1 MPTDR
6 NLIHQTLKGNLRAF
20 DTLVQKYQPVVY
32 ARARLIV
39 QNPHDAEDLTQEV
52 FIKAYQNLPK
62 LRDASRFAGWLSRIV
77 KNVCVTWIHQQKEI
91 SKSCP
96 IDADPIASLS
106 AAEATPEQFLMKK
119 ELNQTILKA
128 INSLPAV
135 DGAVAHDFYIDHLSY
150 DEISEEHGLSHR
162 AIASR
167 LHRAKQRIAQKV
179 KHSFSAFGIF
189 WKDWGTSMLKG
200 TKIMSTLS
208 RAWSISFAIH
218 LGFASVIGSVIG
230 GYLVTQN
237 QSFKELTGVEIP
249 QTVNT
254 PPKPQVQKP
263 VIKLVQKP
271 EVPIE
276 STVTV
281 EPVKV
286 QQRTMN
292 MAMIGASTVQPQTIS
307 AFSNQALKLNAP
319 LNPNVPEV
327 VDPNAP
333 MAQGVAPT
341 DDPASNAPDALTL
354 SSPVV
359 IGTGKNGERVS
370 RGVAGSG
377 GIGTDS
383 GSGVERGDFSLG
395 NDVNQARTRGHV
407 GIGSLVGTQGATN
420 IDDTLSNV
428 TEKVV
433 LGGGVPEL
441 PSGSP
446 GAIVVGR
453 GLDMMGRL
461 NLARFE
467 NPLHPFGVVCG
478 SGVGYFRFGA
488 GLSYLVQSLNQK
500 TKIKTQLVEA
510 VQLKDAALFQTPIL
524 FMEPMPGGSKIS
536 PEHEKELFYSHGNPI
551 WNTARSKYTE
561 AEVQR
566 LREYVINRGGFVY
579 IATHGNTDNAMK
591 GTRKV
596 LRALLPEHHLGFV
609 PNDHPIYNSYYSLNG
624 PLRFP
629 LRMVGF
635 GVIGPLHFGPY
646 SELQGITIDG
656 RLAVLV
662 DTEQMMHVIDGKVQK
677 PFHGQSQSQNQILEE
692 FAPYAARHMINIVVY
707 AITHGNISDYSGYVP
722 ADEREQQRIPTRAPQ
737 AAAIRAVE

>member
-32 ARARLIV
+32 ARARRIV

-62 LRDASRFAGWLSRIV
+62 LRDTSRFAGWLSRIV

-96 IDADPIASLS
+96 MDEDPTLSLS
-106 AAEATPEQFLMKK
+106 SAEATPEQFLMKK

-179 KHSFSAFGIF
+179 KHSFGAFGIF

-200 TKIMSTLS
+200 TKIMSALS

-218 LGFASVIGSVIG
+218 LGLASVIG
-230 GYLVTQN
+230 GYLVTQS
-237 QSFKELTGVEIP
+237 QSFKELASVEIP

-263 VIKLVQKP
+263 VIKPVQKP
-271 EVPIE
+271 GVPTE
-276 STVTV
+276 STVIV

-286 QQRTMN
+286 QQRMMN

-319 LNPNVPEV
+319 LNPNVPKV

-333 MAQGVAPT
+333 MPQGVVHT
-341 DDPASNAPDALTL
+341 EDPASNAPDVLTL

-359 IGTGKNGERVS
+359 IGTGKNGERMS
-370 RGVAGSG
+370 RGIAGSG
-377 GIGTDS
+377 SIGTES
-383 GSGVERGDFSLG
+383 GSGVERGDFGLG
-395 NDVNQARTRGHV
+395 SGVNQARTRGHV
-407 GIGSLVGTQGATN
+407 GIGSLVGTEGATN
-420 IDDTLSNV
+420 IDDTLANV
-428 TEKVV
+428 TEKVI

-467 NPLHPFGVVCG
+467 NPLHPFGFICG
-478 SGVGYFRFGA
+478 SGVGNFRFGV

-524 FMEPMPGGSKIS
+524 FMEPTPGGSKIS
-536 PEHEKELFYSHGNPI
+536 PKLEERLFHYHSNPI
-551 WNTARSKYTE
+551 WNTARSKYTDAE
-561 AEVQR
+561 AQR

-579 IATHGNTDNAMK
+579 IATHGNTENAMK
-591 GTRKV
+591 GARKV
-596 LRALLPEHHLGFV
+596 LRNLLPEHHLGFV

-629 LRMVGF
+629 LRMTGAF
-635 GVIGPLHFGPY
+635 GLLGPLHFGPY

-677 PFHGQSQSQNQILEE
+677 PFYGQSQNLTQILEE
-692 FAPYAARHMINIVVY
+692 FAPHAARHMINIVVY

-722 ADEREQQRIPTRAPQ
+722 EDKREQQRFPTRAPQ

>member
-6 NLIHQTLKGNLRAF
+6 NLIHQVLKGNPRAF
-20 DTLVQKYQPVVY
+20 DTLVQKYQPLVY

-39 QNPHDAEDLTQEV
+39 RNPQDAEDLTQEV

-62 LRDASRFAGWLSRIV
+62 LRDASRFTGWLSRIV

-96 IDADPIASLS
+96 MDGDPILSLPS
-106 AAEATPEQFLMKK
+106 AEATPEQFLMKK

-135 DGAVAHDFYIDHLSY
+135 DGAVAHDFYIDDLSY
-150 DEISEEHGLSHR
+150 DEISEERGLSHR

-167 LHRAKQRIAQKV
+167 LHRAKQRIAKKV
-179 KHSFSAFGIF
+179 KRSFGAFGIF
-189 WKDWGTSMLKG
+189 WKDWGTSILKG
-200 TKIMSTLS
+200 MKIMSTLS

-218 LGFASVIGSVIG
+218 LGLASIIG

-237 QSFKELTGVEIP
+237 QAFKDLTGVEIS
-249 QTVNT
+249 QTANT
-254 PPKPQVQKP
+254 LSKPQVRKP
-263 VIKLVQKP
+263 VIKPVQKP
-271 EVPIE
+271 EAPIE
-276 STVTV
+276 NTIIV

-286 QQRTMN
+286 QQRVTN
-292 MAMIGASTVQPQTIS
+292 AAVVRTAAVPPRTVS
-307 AFSNQALKLNAP
+307 AFSNQTLKLNVP
-319 LNPNVPEV
+319 LTPNVPKV
-327 VDPNAP
+327 VNPNASMP
-333 MAQGVAPT
+333 QVITHT
-341 DDPASNAPDALTL
+341 DAPASNTPDALAL

-359 IGTGKNGERVS
+359 TGTGKNGERMR
-370 RGVAGSG
+370 RGIAGSG
-377 GIGTDS
+377 SISAGIGSRVGRGDFGL
-383 GSGVERGDFSLG
+383 GSGV
-395 NDVNQARTRGHV
+395 NQTRTRGRV
-407 GIGSLVGTQGATN
+407 GIGSLVGTEGATS
-420 IDDTLSNV
+420 IEDMLSDV
-428 TEKVV
+428 TEKVI

-453 GLDMMGRL
+453 GRDMMGRL

-467 NPLHPFGVVCG
+467 NPLHPFGGICG
-478 SGVGYFRFGA
+478 SGVGFFRFGA

-510 VQLKDAALFQTPIL
+510 VQLKDAAFFQTPIL

-536 PEHEKELFYSHGNPI
+536 PKHRKRVFNSHSNPI
-551 WNTARSKYTE
+551 RNTARSKYTD

-596 LRALLPEHHLGFV
+596 LRDLLPEHHLGLI
-609 PNDHPIYNSYYSLNG
+609 PNDHPIYNTYYSLNG

-629 LRMVGF
+629 LRMVEAF
-635 GVIGPLHFGPY
+635 GLFGPLHFGPY

-662 DTEQMMHVIDGKVQK
+662 DTEQMMHVIDGKVQN
-677 PFHGQSQSQNQILEE
+677 PFYAQSQNQNQILEE
-692 FAPYAARHMINIVVY
+692 FAPHAARHLINVVIY

-722 ADEREQQRIPTRAPQ
+722 EDKREQQRIPTRAPQ
-737 AAAIRAVE
+737 VATIGAVE

>member
-6 NLIHQTLKGNLRAF
+6 NLIHQTLKGNPRAF

-39 QNPHDAEDLTQEV
+39 KNPHDAEDLTQEV

-62 LRDASRFAGWLSRIV
+62 LRDTGRFAGWLSQIV
-77 KNVCVTWIHQQKEI
+77 KNICVTWIHRQKEI
-91 SKSCP
+91 SKSCHR
-96 IDADPIASLS
+96 DEDPILNLS
-106 AAEATPEQFLMKK
+106 SAEATPEQFLMKK

-128 INSLPAV
+128 INSLPTTDA
-135 DGAVAHDFYIDHLSY
+135 AVAHDFYIDDLSY

-167 LHRAKQRIAQKV
+167 LHRAKQRIVKKV
-179 KHSFSAFGIF
+179 KYSLGAFGVF
-189 WKDWGTSMLKG
+189 LKDWETSILKG
-200 TKIMSTLS
+200 TKIMSTIS
-208 RAWSISFAIH
+208 QPWFISFAIH
-218 LGFASVIGSVIG
+218 FGLASIVG
-230 GYLVTQN
+230 GYLVTQT
-237 QSFKELTGVEIP
+237 QSFEDLTATEIS
-249 QTVNT
+249 QTANT
-254 PPKPQVQKP
+254 PPKPQVRKP
-263 VIKLVQKP
+263 AIKLVQKP
-271 EVPIE
+271 EVSIE
-276 STVTV
+276 NTAIV

-286 QQRTMN
+286 QQRVMN
-292 MAMIGASTVQPQTIS
+292 MAIVGTSAVESQTIS

-319 LNPNVPEV
+319 ISPNVPKV
-327 VDPNAP
+327 VNSNTPQILTHTVEP
-333 MAQGVAPT
+333 V
-341 DDPASNAPDALTL
+341 SNAPDALAL

-359 IGTGKNGERVS
+359 TGTSKNGERMRRRIARS
-370 RGVAGSG
+370 SSIDEGS
-377 GIGTDS
+377 S
-383 GSGVERGDFSLG
+383 SGVGPGDFGLG
-395 NDVNQARTRGHV
+395 GSVDQTRMGERV
-407 GIGSLVGTQGATN
+407 GIGSLVYAEGATS
-420 IDDTLSNV
+420 IEDTLFDV
-428 TEKVV
+428 AEKVT

-441 PSGSP
+441 PSDGP

-453 GLDMMGRL
+453 GHDMMGRL

-467 NPLHPFGVVCG
+467 NPLHPFGSVCG
-478 SGVGYFRFGA
+478 SGVGFFRFGA

-500 TKIKTQLVEA
+500 TKIKTQLVET
-510 VQLKDAALFQTPIL
+510 VQLKDAAFFQTPIL
-524 FMEPMPGGSKIS
+524 FMEPMPGGSKVS
-536 PEHEKELFYSHGNPI
+536 PEHRKKVYYPHGNPI
-551 WNTARSKYTE
+551 WNTARSKYTD

-579 IATHGNTDNAMK
+579 IATHGNTDNAMR

-629 LRMVGF
+629 LRMTGAVGVL
-635 GVIGPLHFGPY
+635 GALHFGPY

-677 PFHGQSQSQNQILEE
+677 PFHGQFHNQNKILEE
-692 FAPYAARHMINIVVY
+692 FAPHAARHLINIVIY

-722 ADEREQQRIPTRAPQ
+722 ENKQGQQRFSTRAPQ
-737 AAAIRAVE
+737 AAIIGAVE

>member
-1 MPTDR
+1 MQTDR
-6 NLIHQTLKGNLRAF
+6 NLIHQTLKGNPRAF

-39 QNPHDAEDLTQEV
+39 RNPQDAEDLTQEV

-96 IDADPIASLS
+96 MDGAPILSLPS
-106 AAEATPEQFLMKK
+106 AEVTPEQFLMKK

-128 INSLPAV
+128 INSLPTV

-150 DEISEEHGLSHR
+150 DEISEERGLSHR

-167 LHRAKQRIAQKV
+167 LHRAKQRIAKKV
-179 KHSFSAFGIF
+179 KRSFSAFGVF
-189 WKDWGTSMLKG
+189 WKDWGISILKG
-200 TKIMSTLS
+200 MKIMSTLS

-218 LGFASVIGSVIG
+218 LGLASIIG

-237 QSFKELTGVEIP
+237 QAFKDLTGVEIS
-249 QTVNT
+249 QTANT
-254 PPKPQVQKP
+254 LSKPQVRKP
-263 VIKLVQKP
+263 VIKPVQKP
-271 EVPIE
+271 EAPIE
-276 STVTV
+276 NTIIV

-286 QQRTMN
+286 QQRMMN
-292 MAMIGASTVQPQTIS
+292 MGIVGTSAVQPQTVS

-319 LNPNVPEV
+319 ITPNVPKV
-327 VDPNAP
+327 VNLNASMRQGVTHTDAPANAP
-333 MAQGVAPT
+333 NVLALSLPVAT
-341 DDPASNAPDALTL
+341 S
-354 SSPVV
+354 
-359 IGTGKNGERVS
+359 TGKNGERMR
-370 RGVAGSG
+370 RGIAGSG
-377 GIGTDS
+377 SIGTES
-383 GSGVERGDFSLG
+383 GRGVVRGDFGLG
-395 NDVNQARTRGHV
+395 SGVNQARTRGHV
-407 GIGSLVGTQGATN
+407 GIGSLVGTEGATN
-420 IDDTLSNV
+420 IDDTLSDV
-428 TEKVV
+428 TEKII

-453 GLDMMGRL
+453 GRDMTGRL

-467 NPLHPFGVVCG
+467 NPLHPLGVVCG

-524 FMEPMPGGSKIS
+524 FMEPMPGGSKINS
-536 PEHEKELFYSHGNPI
+536 EHGKSEFYSYSNPI
-551 WNTARSKYTE
+551 WNPARSKYTD

-596 LRALLPEHHLGFV
+596 LRDLLPEHHLGFV

-624 PLRFP
+624 PLCFP
-629 LRMVGF
+629 LRKVGF

-677 PFHGQSQSQNQILEE
+677 PFHGQFHNQNHILDE
-692 FAPYAARHMINIVVY
+692 FAPHAARHLINVVIY
-707 AITHGNISDYSGYVP
+707 AITHGKISDYSGYVP
-722 ADEREQQRIPTRAPQ
+722 EDKREQQRFPTRAPQ
-737 AAAIRAVE
+737 AATIGAVE

>member
-6 NLIHQTLKGNLRAF
+6 NLIHQTLKGNPRAF

-39 QNPHDAEDLTQEV
+39 QNPQDAEDLTQEV

-62 LRDASRFAGWLSRIV
+62 LRDASRFAGWLSQIV
-77 KNVCVTWIHQQKEI
+77 KNVCVTWLHQQKEI
-91 SKSCP
+91 SKSCRRNE
-96 IDADPIASLS
+96 DPILSLPS
-106 AAEATPEQFLMKK
+106 AEATPEQFLMKK
-119 ELNQTILKA
+119 ELNQTILRA
-128 INSLPAV
+128 IDSLPAT
-135 DGAVAHDFYIDHLSY
+135 DAAVTHDFYIDYLSY
-150 DEISEEHGLSHR
+150 DEISEKHGLSHR

-167 LHRAKQRIAQKV
+167 LHRAKQRVAEKV
-179 KHSFSAFGIF
+179 RHSLSAFGIF
-189 WKDWGTSMLKG
+189 WKDWKTSILKG
-200 TKIMSTLS
+200 IKITSTVS
-208 RAWSISFAIH
+208 HFWSISFAIH
-218 LGFASVIGSVIG
+218 LSLASIIG

-237 QSFKELTGVEIP
+237 QPFKGLTGVEIS
-249 QTVNT
+249 QTANT
-254 PPKPQVQKP
+254 QPKPQVRNPISQPAQKP
-263 VIKLVQKP
+263 K
-271 EVPIE
+271 VPIE
-276 STVTV
+276 NTVIV

-286 QQRTMN
+286 QQRVMN
-292 MAMIGASTVQPQTIS
+292 MAIIGTSTVQPQTVS

-319 LNPNVPEV
+319 INPNVPKVANLKASMPQV
-327 VDPNAP
+327 V
-333 MAQGVAPT
+333 T
-341 DDPASNAPDALTL
+341 HTTDPASNAPNTLAL

-359 IGTGKNGERVS
+359 TGTGKNGKRMS
-370 RGVAGSG
+370 PGIAGSG
-377 GIGTDS
+377 SIDEGS
-383 GSGVERGDFSLG
+383 GSGVGRGDFGLG
-395 NDVNQARTRGHV
+395 NGVNQTRTRWGV
-407 GIGSLVGTQGATN
+407 GIGSLVGTEGATS
-420 IDDTLSNV
+420 IEDTLSDV
-428 TEKVV
+428 TEKVT
-433 LGGGVPEL
+433 LGGGGPEL
-441 PSGSP
+441 SSGSP

-453 GLDMMGRL
+453 GRDMMGRL

-524 FMEPMPGGSKIS
+524 FMEPMPGSSKIN
-536 PEHEKELFYSHGNPI
+536 PEPGKSTVYSYSNPI
-551 WNTARSKYTE
+551 WNPARSKYTD

-596 LRALLPEHHLGFV
+596 LRDLLPEHHLGFV

-629 LRMVGF
+629 LRTVGF

-662 DTEQMMHVIDGKVQK
+662 DTEQMMHVIDGKVQR
-677 PFHGQSQSQNQILEE
+677 PFHGHSQSQNQILEE
-692 FAPYAARHMINIVVY
+692 FAPHAARHLINIVIY

-722 ADEREQQRIPTRAPQ
+722 EDKLEQQRIPTRVPQ
-737 AAAIRAVE
+737 AARIGAVE

>member
-1 MPTDR
+1 MQTDR

-39 QNPHDAEDLTQEV
+39 RNPQDAEDLTQEV

-62 LRDASRFAGWLSRIV
+62 LRNASRFAGWLSRIV

-96 IDADPIASLS
+96 MDGDPILSLPS
-106 AAEATPEQFLMKK
+106 AEVTPEQFLMKK

-150 DEISEEHGLSHR
+150 DEISEERGLSHR

-167 LHRAKQRIAQKV
+167 LHRAKQRIAKKV
-179 KHSFSAFGIF
+179 KCSFSAFGVF
-189 WKDWGTSMLKG
+189 WKDWGISILKG
-200 TKIMSTLS
+200 MKIMSTLS

-218 LGFASVIGSVIG
+218 LGLASIIG

-237 QSFKELTGVEIP
+237 QAFKDLTGVEIS
-249 QTVNT
+249 QTANT
-254 PPKPQVQKP
+254 LSKPQVRKP
-263 VIKLVQKP
+263 VIKPVQKP
-271 EVPIE
+271 EAPIE
-276 STVTV
+276 NTIIV

-286 QQRTMN
+286 QQRVMN
-292 MAMIGASTVQPQTIS
+292 MGIIGTSAVQPQTVS
-307 AFSNQALKLNAP
+307 GFSNQALKLNVP
-319 LNPNVPEV
+319 ITPNVPKV
-327 VDPNAP
+327 VNLNASMP
-333 MAQGVAPT
+333 QGVTHT
-341 DDPASNAPDALTL
+341 DAPASNAPDVLALSL
-354 SSPVV
+354 PVV
-359 IGTGKNGERVS
+359 TSTGKNGERMR
-370 RGVAGSG
+370 RGPAGSG
-377 GIGTDS
+377 SIGTES
-383 GSGVERGDFSLG
+383 GRGVERGDFGWG
-395 NDVNQARTRGHV
+395 NGVNQARTRGHV
-407 GIGSLVGTQGATN
+407 GIGSLVGAEGATN

-428 TEKVV
+428 TEKII

-453 GLDMMGRL
+453 GRDMMGRL

-524 FMEPMPGGSKIS
+524 FMEPMPGGSKINL
-536 PEHEKELFYSHGNPI
+536 EHGKSEFYSYNNPI
-551 WNTARSKYTE
+551 WNPARSKYTA

-596 LRALLPEHHLGFV
+596 LRDLLPEHHLGFV

-629 LRMVGF
+629 LRKVGF

-677 PFHGQSQSQNQILEE
+677 PFNGQFHNQNQILDE
-692 FAPYAARHMINIVVY
+692 FAPHAARHLINVVIY

-722 ADEREQQRIPTRAPQ
+722 EDKREQQRFPTRAPQ
-737 AAAIRAVE
+737 AATIGAVE

>member
-1 MPTDR
+1 MLTDR
-6 NLIHQTLKGNLRAF
+6 NLIHQTLKGNPRAF

-32 ARARLIV
+32 ARARVIV
-39 QNPHDAEDLTQEV
+39 QNPQDAEDLTQEV

-62 LRDASRFAGWLSRIV
+62 LRDATRFAGWLSRIV
-77 KNVCVTWIHQQKEI
+77 KNVCVTWVHQQKKI

-96 IDADPIASLS
+96 TDGDPILNLS
-106 AAEATPEQFLMKK
+106 SAEATPEQFLMKK

-179 KHSFSAFGIF
+179 KHSFSAFGVF

-200 TKIMSTLS
+200 MKIVSTLS

-218 LGFASVIGSVIG
+218 LGVASIIG
-230 GYLVTQN
+230 GYLVTQSE
-237 QSFKELTGVEIP
+237 SFKELTNVEIP
-249 QTVNT
+249 QTAST
-254 PPKPQVQKP
+254 LPKPQVRQP
-263 VIKLVQKP
+263 AIKLVQKP
-271 EVPIE
+271 EVPVE
-276 STVTV
+276 STVIV

-286 QQRTMN
+286 QQRVMN
-292 MAMIGASTVQPQTIS
+292 MAIIGASTVQPQTIS

-319 LNPNVPEV
+319 VNPNVPNV

-333 MAQGVAPT
+333 MPQVVAHT
-341 DDPASNAPDALTL
+341 ADPASNAPEALTL
-354 SSPVV
+354 SSPIVT
-359 IGTGKNGERVS
+359 GTRKNGGRMSS
-370 RGVAGSG
+370 RIAGSVSA
-377 GIGTDS
+377 GTES
-383 GSGVERGDFSLG
+383 SSSVERGDFGLASG
-395 NDVNQARTRGHV
+395 VNQTRTRGNV
-407 GIGSLVGTQGATN
+407 GIGSLVGTEGATN
-420 IDDTLSNV
+420 IDDTLTNV
-428 TEKVV
+428 TEKII

-441 PSGSP
+441 PAGSP

-453 GLDMMGRL
+453 GRDMMGRL

-467 NPLHPFGVVCG
+467 NPIHPFGFICG
-478 SGVGYFRFGA
+478 SGVGNFRFGV
-488 GLSYLVQSLNQK
+488 GLPYLVQSLNQT

-524 FMEPMPGGSKIS
+524 FMEPTPGGSKLS
-536 PEHEKELFYSHGNPI
+536 PKHWKKESHTYSNPI

-561 AEVQR
+561 AEAQR

-591 GTRKV
+591 GARKV
-596 LRALLPEHHLGFV
+596 LRNLLPEHHLGFV

-629 LRMVGF
+629 LRMTGAF
-635 GVIGPLHFGPY
+635 GLLGPLHFGPY

-677 PFHGQSQSQNQILEE
+677 PFYGQSQSLTQILDE
-692 FAPYAARHMINIVVY
+692 FAPHAVRHMINIVVY

-722 ADEREQQRIPTRAPQ
+722 EDKREQQRFPTRAPQ
-737 AAAIRAVE
+737 VATIGAVE

>member
-6 NLIHQTLKGNLRAF
+6 NLIHQTLKGNPRSF
-20 DTLVQKYQPVVY
+20 DALVQKYQSVVY

-39 QNPHDAEDLTQEV
+39 RNPQDAEDLTQEV

-96 IDADPIASLS
+96 MDGAPILSLPS
-106 AAEATPEQFLMKK
+106 AEATPEQFLMKK

-128 INSLPAV
+128 INSLSAV

-150 DEISEEHGLSHR
+150 DEISEERGLSHR

-167 LHRAKQRIAQKV
+167 LHRAKQRIAKKV
-179 KHSFSAFGIF
+179 KRSFSAFGVF
-189 WKDWGTSMLKG
+189 WKDWGTSILKG
-200 TKIMSTLS
+200 MKIMSTLS

-218 LGFASVIGSVIG
+218 LGLASIIG

-237 QSFKELTGVEIP
+237 QAFKDLTGVEIS
-249 QTVNT
+249 QTAST
-254 PPKPQVQKP
+254 LSKPQVRKP
-263 VIKLVQKP
+263 VIKPVQKP
-271 EVPIE
+271 EAPIE
-276 STVTV
+276 NTIIVA
-281 EPVKV
+281 PVKV
-286 QQRTMN
+286 QQRVMN
-292 MAMIGASTVQPQTIS
+292 MGIVGTGAVQPQTVS

-319 LNPNVPEV
+319 ITPNVPNV
-327 VDPNAP
+327 VNLNASMP
-333 MAQGVAPT
+333 QGVTHT
-341 DDPASNAPDALTL
+341 DAPASNAPDVLALSL
-354 SSPVV
+354 PVV
-359 IGTGKNGERVS
+359 TSTGKNGERMR
-370 RGVAGSG
+370 RGTGSG
-377 GIGTDS
+377 SIGTEN
-383 GSGVERGDFSLG
+383 GRGVERGDFGLG
-395 NDVNQARTRGHV
+395 SGVNQVRTRGHV
-407 GIGSLVGTQGATN
+407 GIGSLVGTEGATN
-420 IDDTLSNV
+420 IDDTLSDV
-428 TEKVV
+428 TENMI

-453 GLDMMGRL
+453 GRDMMGRL

-467 NPLHPFGVVCG
+467 NPLHPLGVVCG

-524 FMEPMPGGSKIS
+524 FMEPMPGGSKINS
-536 PEHEKELFYSHGNPI
+536 EHGKSEFYSYSNPI
-551 WNTARSKYTE
+551 WNPARSKYTD

-596 LRALLPEHHLGFV
+596 LRDLLPEHHLGFV
-609 PNDHPIYNSYYSLNG
+609 PNDHPIHNSYYSLNG

-629 LRMVGF
+629 LRKVGF

-677 PFHGQSQSQNQILEE
+677 PFSGQFHNQNHILDE
-692 FAPYAARHMINIVVY
+692 FAPHAARHLINVVIY

-722 ADEREQQRIPTRAPQ
+722 EDKREQQRIPTRAPQ
-737 AAAIRAVE
+737 VATIGAVE

>member
-6 NLIHQTLKGNLRAF
+6 NLIHQTLKGNPRSF

-32 ARARLIV
+32 ARARFLV
-39 QNPHDAEDLTQEV
+39 QNPQDAEDLTQEV

-62 LRDASRFAGWLSRIV
+62 LRDASRFAGWLSQIV
-77 KNVCVTWIHQQKEI
+77 KNVCMTWLHQQKET
-91 SKSCP
+91 SKSCQR
-96 IDADPIASLS
+96 DGDPILSLS
-106 AAEATPEQFLMKK
+106 SAEATPEQFLMKK

-128 INSLPAV
+128 IDSLPAV
-135 DGAVAHDFYIDHLSY
+135 DGAVAYDFYIDHLSY
-150 DEISEEHGLSHR
+150 DEISEKRELSHR

-167 LHRAKQRIAQKV
+167 LHRAKQRIVKKV
-179 KHSFSAFGIF
+179 KRSLSTFGVF
-189 WKDWGTSMLKG
+189 WKDWETSILRGMQ
-200 TKIMSTLS
+200 IMSTAS
-208 RAWSISFAIH
+208 RSLSISFATH
-218 LGFASVIGSVIG
+218 LCLAGIIG
-230 GYLVTQN
+230 GYLITQN
-237 QSFKELTGVEIP
+237 QPFKDLMGVEISQP
-249 QTVNT
+249 ANV
-254 PPKPQVQKP
+254 PPKPQVRKP
-263 VIKLVQKP
+263 VIKPVQKP

-276 STVTV
+276 NPVIA

-286 QQRTMN
+286 QQRVMN
-292 MAMIGASTVQPQTIS
+292 MAIIGASTVQPQTIS
-307 AFSNQALKLNAP
+307 AFSNQALKLNTP
-319 LNPNVPEV
+319 VN
-327 VDPNAP
+327 PNAP
-333 MAQGVAPT
+333 MPQGVTHTDAPLS
-341 DDPASNAPDALTL
+341 DAPAALAL

-359 IGTGKNGERVS
+359 TGTGKNGERMR
-370 RGVAGSG
+370 RGIAGPGSIGAGSG
-377 GIGTDS
+377 SRAGRGAFGL
-383 GSGVERGDFSLG
+383 GSGV
-395 NDVNQARTRGHV
+395 NQTRTRGRV
-407 GIGSLVGTQGATN
+407 GIGSLVGTEGAAN
-420 IDDTLSNV
+420 IEDTLSDV
-428 TEKVV
+428 TEKVI

-453 GLDMMGRL
+453 GRDMMGRL

-467 NPLHPFGVVCG
+467 NPLHPFGGICG
-478 SGVGYFRFGA
+478 SGVGNFRFGA
-488 GLSYLVQSLNQK
+488 GLSYLVQSLNQT

-510 VQLKDAALFQTPIL
+510 VQLKDAAFFQTPII

-536 PEHEKELFYSHGNPI
+536 PEHWKRVFNSHRNLI
-551 WNTARSKYTE
+551 WNTARSKYTD

-596 LRALLPEHHLGFV
+596 LRDLLPEHHLGFV
-609 PNDHPIYNSYYSLNG
+609 PNDHSIYNTYYSLNG

-629 LRMVGF
+629 LRMVGLF
-635 GVIGPLHFGPY
+635 GPLHFGPY

-677 PFHGQSQSQNQILEE
+677 PFYGRSQNQNQIVEE
-692 FAPYAARHMINIVVY
+692 FAPYAARHMINVVIY

-722 ADEREQQRIPTRAPQ
+722 EDKREQQRFPTRAPQ
-737 AAAIRAVE
+737 AATIGAVE

>member
-6 NLIHQTLKGNLRAF
+6 NLIHQTLKGNPRSF

-39 QNPHDAEDLTQEV
+39 RNPQDAEDLTQEV

-96 IDADPIASLS
+96 MDGAPILSLPS
-106 AAEATPEQFLMKK
+106 AEATPEQFLMKK

-150 DEISEEHGLSHR
+150 DEISEERGLSHR

-167 LHRAKQRIAQKV
+167 LHRAKQRIAKKV
-179 KHSFSAFGIF
+179 KRSFSAFGVF
-189 WKDWGTSMLKG
+189 WKDWGTSILKG
-200 TKIMSTLS
+200 MKIMSTLS

-218 LGFASVIGSVIG
+218 LGLASIIG

-237 QSFKELTGVEIP
+237 QAFKDLIGVEIS
-249 QTVNT
+249 QTANT
-254 PPKPQVQKP
+254 LSKPQVRKP
-263 VIKLVQKP
+263 VIKPVQKP
-271 EVPIE
+271 EAPIE
-276 STVTV
+276 NTIIV

-286 QQRTMN
+286 QQRMMN
-292 MAMIGASTVQPQTIS
+292 MGIVGTSAVQPQTVS
-307 AFSNQALKLNAP
+307 AFSNQALELNAP
-319 LNPNVPEV
+319 IAPNVPNV
-327 VDPNAP
+327 VNLNASMP
-333 MAQGVAPT
+333 QGVTHT
-341 DDPASNAPDALTL
+341 DAPASNAPDVLALSL
-354 SSPVV
+354 PVV
-359 IGTGKNGERVS
+359 TSTGKNGERMR
-370 RGVAGSG
+370 RGAGSG
-377 GIGTDS
+377 SIGTES
-383 GSGVERGDFSLG
+383 GRGVVRGDFGLG
-395 NDVNQARTRGHV
+395 SGVNQARTRGHV
-407 GIGSLVGTQGATN
+407 GIGSLVGTEGATN
-420 IDDTLSNV
+420 IDDTLSDV
-428 TEKVV
+428 TEKII

-453 GLDMMGRL
+453 GRDMTGRL

-467 NPLHPFGVVCG
+467 NPLHPLGVVCG

-524 FMEPMPGGSKIS
+524 FMEPMPGGSKINS
-536 PEHEKELFYSHGNPI
+536 EHGKSEFYSYSKI
-551 WNTARSKYTE
+551 WNPARSKYTA

-579 IATHGNTDNAMK
+579 LATHGNTDNAMK

-596 LRALLPEHHLGFV
+596 LRDLLPEHHLGFV

-624 PLRFP
+624 PLCFP
-629 LRMVGF
+629 LRKVGF

-662 DTEQMMHVIDGKVQK
+662 DTEQMMHVIDGKVQQ
-677 PFHGQSQSQNQILEE
+677 PFHGQFHNQNHILDE
-692 FAPYAARHMINIVVY
+692 FAPHAARHLINVVIY

-722 ADEREQQRIPTRAPQ
+722 EDKREQQRFPTRAPQ
-737 AAAIRAVE
+737 AATIGAVE

>member
-6 NLIHQTLKGNLRAF
+6 NLIHQTLKGNPRAF
-20 DTLVQKYQPVVY
+20 DPLVQKYQPMVY
-32 ARARLIV
+32 ARARLLV
-39 QNPHDAEDLTQEV
+39 QNPQDAEDLTQEV

-62 LRDASRFAGWLSRIV
+62 LRDASRFAGWLSQIV
-77 KNVCVTWIHQQKEI
+77 KNVCMTWLHQQKET
-91 SKSCP
+91 SKSGQRDGDQ
-96 IDADPIASLS
+96 ILSLS
-106 AAEATPEQFLMKK
+106 SAEATPEQFLMKK

-128 INSLPAV
+128 IDSLPAV

-150 DEISEEHGLSHR
+150 DEISEKRELSHR

-167 LHRAKQRIAQKV
+167 LHRAKQRIVKKV
-179 KHSFSAFGIF
+179 KRSLSTFGIF
-189 WKDWGTSMLKG
+189 WKHWETPILRGMQ
-200 TKIMSTLS
+200 IMSTAS
-208 RAWSISFAIH
+208 RSLSISFATH
-218 LGFASVIGSVIG
+218 LCLASIIG

-237 QSFKELTGVEIP
+237 QPFKDLMGVEISQP
-249 QTVNT
+249 ANT
-254 PPKPQVQKP
+254 PPKPQVRKP

-276 STVTV
+276 NPVIV

-286 QQRTMN
+286 QQRVMN
-292 MAMIGASTVQPQTIS
+292 MAIIGASTVQPQTIS

-319 LNPNVPEV
+319 VN
-327 VDPNAP
+327 PNAP
-333 MAQGVAPT
+333 MPQVVAHT
-341 DDPASNAPDALTL
+341 DDPASNAPDALAL

-359 IGTGKNGERVS
+359 TGTGKNGKRMS
-370 RGVAGSG
+370 RRIAGSG
-377 GIGTDS
+377 SSGTGI
-383 GSGVERGDFSLG
+383 GSGVERGDFGLG
-395 NDVNQARTRGHV
+395 SGVNQTRTRGRV
-407 GIGSLVGTQGATN
+407 GIGSLVGTEGATN
-420 IDDTLSNV
+420 IEDTLSDV
-428 TEKVV
+428 TEKVI

-453 GLDMMGRL
+453 GRDMMGRL

-467 NPLHPFGVVCG
+467 NPLHPFGGICG
-478 SGVGYFRFGA
+478 SGVGNFRFGA

-500 TKIKTQLVEA
+500 TKIKTQLVES
-510 VQLKDAALFQTPIL
+510 VQLKDAAFFQTPII

-536 PEHEKELFYSHGNPI
+536 PEHWKRVFNSHSNPI
-551 WNTARSKYTE
+551 WNTARSKYTD

-596 LRALLPEHHLGFV
+596 LRDLLPEHHLGFV
-609 PNDHPIYNSYYSLNG
+609 PNDHPIYNTYYSLNG
-624 PLRFP
+624 PLPFP
-629 LRMVGF
+629 LRMVGAF
-635 GVIGPLHFGPY
+635 GLFGPLHFGPY
-646 SELQGITIDG
+646 SELQGITIDR

-677 PFHGQSQSQNQILEE
+677 SFYGQSQSQNQILEE
-692 FAPYAARHMINIVVY
+692 FAPHAARHLINVVIY
-707 AITHGNISDYSGYVP
+707 AITHGNISDYSSYVP
-722 ADEREQQRIPTRAPQ
+722 EDKREQQRFPTRAPQ
-737 AAAIRAVE
+737 AATIGAVE

>member
-1 MPTDR
+1 MQTDR
-6 NLIHQTLKGNLRAF
+6 NLIHQTLKGNPRAF

-32 ARARLIV
+32 GRARLIV
-39 QNPHDAEDLTQEV
+39 RNPQDAEDLTQEV

-96 IDADPIASLS
+96 MDGAPILSLPS
-106 AAEATPEQFLMKK
+106 AEVTPEQFLMKK

-150 DEISEEHGLSHR
+150 DEISEERGLSHR

-167 LHRAKQRIAQKV
+167 LHRAKQRIAKKV
-179 KHSFSAFGIF
+179 KRSFSAFGVF
-189 WKDWGTSMLKG
+189 WKDWGISILKG
-200 TKIMSTLS
+200 MKIMSTLS

-218 LGFASVIGSVIG
+218 LGLASIIG

-237 QSFKELTGVEIP
+237 QAFKDLTGVEIS
-249 QTVNT
+249 QTANT
-254 PPKPQVQKP
+254 LSKPQVRKP
-263 VIKLVQKP
+263 VIKPVQKP
-271 EVPIE
+271 EAPIE
-276 STVTV
+276 NTIIV

-286 QQRTMN
+286 QQRMMN
-292 MAMIGASTVQPQTIS
+292 MGIVGTSAVQPQTVS

-319 LNPNVPEV
+319 ITPNVPKV
-327 VDPNAP
+327 VNLNAS
-333 MAQGVAPT
+333 MRQGVTHT
-341 DDPASNAPDALTL
+341 DAPASNAPDVLALSL
-354 SSPVV
+354 PVV
-359 IGTGKNGERVS
+359 TSTGKNGERMR
-370 RGVAGSG
+370 RGAGSDS
-377 GIGTDS
+377 IGTES
-383 GSGVERGDFSLG
+383 GRGVERGDFGLG
-395 NDVNQARTRGHV
+395 SGVNQARTRGHV
-407 GIGSLVGTQGATN
+407 GIGSLVGTEGATN
-420 IDDTLSNV
+420 IDDTLSDV
-428 TEKVV
+428 TEKII

-453 GLDMMGRL
+453 GRDMTGRL

-467 NPLHPFGVVCG
+467 NPLHPLGVVCG
-478 SGVGYFRFGA
+478 SGVGYFRFGV

-510 VQLKDAALFQTPIL
+510 VQFKDAALFQTPIL
-524 FMEPMPGGSKIS
+524 FMEPMPGGSKINS
-536 PEHEKELFYSHGNPI
+536 EHGKSEFYSYSNPI
-551 WNTARSKYTE
+551 WNPARSKYTD

-596 LRALLPEHHLGFV
+596 LRDLLPEHHLGFV

-624 PLRFP
+624 PLCFP
-629 LRMVGF
+629 LRKVGF

-662 DTEQMMHVIDGKVQK
+662 DTEQMMHVIDGKVQQ
-677 PFHGQSQSQNQILEE
+677 PFHGQFHNQNHILDE
-692 FAPYAARHMINIVVY
+692 FAPHAARHLINVVIY

-722 ADEREQQRIPTRAPQ
+722 EDKREQQRFPTRAPQ
-737 AAAIRAVE
+737 AATIGAVE